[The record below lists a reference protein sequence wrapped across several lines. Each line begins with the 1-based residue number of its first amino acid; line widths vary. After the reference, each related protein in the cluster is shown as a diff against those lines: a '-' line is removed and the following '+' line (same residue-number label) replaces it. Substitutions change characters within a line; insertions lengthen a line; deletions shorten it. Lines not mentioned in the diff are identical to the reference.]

1 MIQTDNRG
9 LLAVEKNKVR
19 KREFLKIVANL
30 EVKII
35 FIPFKTITHMFLFF
49 SFRCWFR
56 LITTAT
62 SPGGLVTRA
71 CVLGSMKQRG

>member
-19 KREFLKIVANL
+19 KREFLKIGNL

-35 FIPFKTITHMFLFF
+35 FIPFKKITHMFLFL